1 MSGAARQRPVNVV
14 LIDLNALLTG
24 IVEGILEG
32 DPQVRILSRLRSRQS
47 LRSAVGG
54 TRIDVAIVSGEG
66 ETLDAA
72 LRELVCE
79 RPRLRALAVGGDG
92 NEAALYEVRPHRTAL
107 GELSSATLLDAV
119 RRVGTGGCAEAAVEG
134 AA

>member
-24 IVEGILEG
+24 IVEGI
-32 DPQVRILSRLRSRQS
+32 
-47 LRSAVGG
+47 RSAVGG

-119 RRVGTGGCAEAAVEG
+119 RRVGTGGCAETAVEG